1 MSILC
6 RELATG
12 DTNIK
17 KTGKASHF
25 MEFTIMLDSYM
36 LNKAELKTDIFETC
50 EKCGMWSY

>member
-6 RELATG
+6 IELATG